1 MTDFSI
7 TIYDE
12 CPVCKMPMNPMHE
25 KNSDCG
31 KTKIVCDDCDGE
43 CKSNETEKCEGCG
56 AECRNGCANN
66 PSDESIFND
75 LCDKCRDNE
84 ICPRCGTKW
93 TKPDEV
99 PCGCHIG
106 DKYICWGATG
116 GDLYIGLQTEE
127 YMDDNYDEWGIFNE
141 LIDER

>member
-31 KTKIVCDDCDGE
+31 KTEIYYKIVASLDCDECLGE
-43 CKSNETEKCEGCG
+43 T
-56 AECRNGCANN
+56 
-66 PSDESIFND
+66 
-75 LCDKCRDNE
+75 E
-84 ICPRCGTKW
+84 ICPRCGDKW

-99 PCGCHIG
+99 PCGCHNG

-127 YMDDNYDEWGIFNE
+127 YMEMNYDEWGIFNE